1 MAKKKEVNTAPVIS
15 KIPMPIS
22 DTPVVIDLPDGQK
35 LVIGRMNDGS
45 VIEVATWRGTGRP
58 DSRTN
63 RLMLGMSSGQAAQ
76 AGATA
81 QATAGESTPNVVAP
95 SAGNSNASGVQKIAQ
110 IVTKQLS
117 KINLQG
123 LSKINLSFI
132 KKSFSS
138 FSNKTKTITSNIP
151 TTAPTVKSED
161 VDVEEWLRKIT
172 EKSAAKKERAVS
184 KPASSK
190 PKSPQTKSMK
200 KAASAPSR
208 KK

>member
-1 MAKKKEVNTAPVIS
+1 MSKKNEVSAAPVIS
-15 KIPMPIS
+15 NIPMPIS

-63 RLMLGMSSGQAAQ
+63 RLMLGMSSGQPAQVAASP
-76 AGATA
+76 
-81 QATAGESTPNVVAP
+81 AGESTTSVPIANTGKVNTT
-95 SAGNSNASGVQKIAQ
+95 GMQKITQLLLSQ
-110 IVTKQLS
+110 IS
-117 KINLQG
+117 KINLKR
-123 LSKINLSFI
+123 LSKIDIGIVKKFI
-132 KKSFSS
+132 GDISS
-138 FSNKTKTITSNIP
+138 KTKSIKSNVP
-151 TTAPTVKSED
+151 TTAPTVQSED

-172 EKSAAKKERAVS
+172 EKSAAKKERTVS
-184 KPASSK
+184 KSASSK
-190 PKSPQTKSMK
+190 PKSPQTKSTK